1 MKLGW
6 ANRVTVVRIA
16 LIVPF
21 VYCLAIANSNDGNTN
36 MRYIATA
43 IFLLM
48 CISDMVDGHLARLHD
63 DITKLGEFLDP
74 LADKLL
80 MLFACI
86 LLAMRST
93 AVAGFRLPPIVAMII
108 IGKDLAILWNVIR
121 CYRSLKIVH
130 VDTILLGKIA
140 AVFQLAMIGFILIG
154 PEVSQSLNWWKDFVH
169 VLYWVVSVL
178 AVIAA
183 YVNIHR
189 GTLYARARLRERQ
202 EAAISELK

>member
-6 ANRVTVVRIA
+6 ANRVTIVRIA

-21 VYCLAIANSNDGNTN
+21 VYCLISASGDDGNVK
-36 MRYIATA
+36 MRYVATT
-43 IFLLM
+43 IFFLM
-48 CISDMVDGHLARLHD
+48 CLSDFADGHLARLHN

-86 LLAMRST
+86 ILAIGPT
-93 AVAGFRLPPIVAMII
+93 AVAGFRLPPVVAVVI

-121 CYRSLKIVH
+121 CYLSLKTVH
-130 VDTILLGKIA
+130 VDTIMFGKIT
-140 AVFQLAMIGFILIG
+140 AVFQLVMIGCILIG
-154 PEVSQSLNWWKDFVH
+154 PEVSQTLVWWSDFVH
-169 VLYWVVSVL
+169 ILFWAVPVM

-189 GTLYARARLRERQ
+189 GTLYARECLRKRQ
-202 EAAISELK
+202 EAAVSE

>member
-6 ANRVTVVRIA
+6 ANRVTVIRIA
-16 LIVPF
+16 LIIPF
-21 VYCLAIANSNDGNTN
+21 VYCLAIAAGGEGDAK
-36 MRYIATA
+36 MRYIATT

-48 CISDMVDGHLARLHD
+48 CISDIVDGHLARLHH

-86 LLAMRST
+86 LLSLGST
-93 AVAGFRLPPIVAMII
+93 SVDGFRLPPIVAVVI

-130 VDTILLGKIA
+130 VDTILLGKVA
-140 AVFQLAMIGFILIG
+140 AVFQLTMIGCILIG
-154 PEVSQSLNWWKDFVH
+154 PEVSQVFGWWVDFIH
-169 VLYWVVSVL
+169 VLFWVVPVL

-189 GTLYARARLRERQ
+189 GTLYARARHRTE
-202 EAAISELK
+202 

>member
-6 ANRVTVVRIA
+6 ANRVTIVRIA

-21 VYCLAIANSNDGNTN
+21 VYCLAIAGGEGNTK
-36 MRYIATA
+36 MRHIATA

-48 CISDMVDGHLARLHD
+48 CISDIVDGHLARLHD

-93 AVAGFRLPPIVAMII
+93 AVDGFRLPPIVAMVI

-121 CYRSLKIVH
+121 CYQSLKIVH
-130 VDTILLGKIA
+130 VNTILPGKIA
-140 AVFQLAMIGFILIG
+140 AVFQLSMIGCILTG
-154 PEVSQSLNWWKDFVH
+154 PEVSRMFGWWGTFVH
-169 VLYWVVSVL
+169 ILYWVVPVL
-178 AVIAA
+178 AVTAA

>member
-6 ANRVTVVRIA
+6 ANRITIVRIA

-21 VYCLAIANSNDGNTN
+21 VYCLISASGGDGNEN
-36 MRYIATA
+36 MRYVATA
-43 IFLLM
+43 IFFLM
-48 CISDMVDGHLARLHD
+48 CISDIVDGHLARLHH

-93 AVAGFRLPPIVAMII
+93 AVEGFRLPPIAAMVI

-121 CYRSLKIVH
+121 CYRSLKIIH
-130 VDTILLGKIA
+130 VDTITLGKIA
-140 AVFQLAMIGFILIG
+140 AVFQLSMIGCILIG
-154 PEVSQSLNWWKDFVH
+154 PEVSQVFVWWGDLVH
-169 VLYWVVSVL
+169 VLFWAVPVM

-189 GTLYARARLRERQ
+189 GTRYARACLRKRQ
-202 EAAISELK
+202 EAAISES

>member
-6 ANRVTVVRIA
+6 ANRVTIVRIA

-21 VYCLAIANSNDGNTN
+21 VYCLAIAAGGEGNTK
-36 MRYIATA
+36 MRYVATT
-43 IFLLM
+43 IFVLM
-48 CISDMVDGHLARLHD
+48 CISDIVDGHLARLHN

-108 IGKDLAILWNVIR
+108 IGKDLAILWNVVR

-130 VDTILLGKIA
+130 VDTILLGKVA
-140 AVFQLAMIGFILIG
+140 AVFQLTMIGFILIG
-154 PEVSQSLNWWKDFVH
+154 PEVSQVFGWWGSFVH
-169 VLYWVVSVL
+169 VLFWVIPVL

-202 EAAISELK
+202 DAAVSES

>member
-6 ANRVTVVRIA
+6 ANRVTIVRMA
-16 LIVPF
+16 LIIPF
-21 VYCLAIANSNDGNTN
+21 VYCLAIAGGGGNTK
-36 MRYIATA
+36 MRHIATA

-86 LLAMRST
+86 LLAMPST
-93 AVAGFRLPPIVAMII
+93 AVAGFRLPPIVAMVI
-108 IGKDLAILWNVIR
+108 IGKDLAILWNVVR

-130 VDTILLGKIA
+130 VDTIMLGKIA

-154 PEVSQSLNWWKDFVH
+154 PEVSRSLNWWEDFVR

-178 AVIAA
+178 AVTAA

-202 EAAISELK
+202 EAAITES